1 MILSRVILKVKIN
14 DNDEPEGLDVRDA
27 GDEGFSRLTWES
39 SSASIDDRP
48 GYQDLNGLVLSL
60 EQVLNHKVLLKNKI

>member
-1 MILSRVILKVKIN
+1 MILTGVILKIEIN
-14 DNDEPEGLDVRDA
+14 DSDEPEGLDVRDA
-27 GDEGFSRLTWES
+27 GDEGFSRLTWKS

-48 GYQDLNGLVLSL
+48 GYQDLHGLVLSL